1 MYIDNINELL
11 YQQIEVLAKTRKR
24 EVLEEEVEK
33 AKAMALLASQ
43 YIAGE
48 TLQMRKDMA
57 LKSVSKKQIAGYI
70 E

>member
-11 YQQIEVLAKTRKR
+11 YQQIEVLSKTKKR
-24 EVLEEEVEK
+24 ELLEEEVEK

-48 TLQMRKDMA
+48 TLQMRKDIA
-57 LKSVSKKQIAGYI
+57 LKSINKNKIAGYL

>member
-11 YQQIEVLAKTRKR
+11 YRQIEVLSKTKKR
-24 EVLEEEVEK
+24 ELLEEEVEK

-48 TLQMRKDMA
+48 TLQMRKDIA
-57 LKSVSKKQIAGYI
+57 LKSINKNKIAGYL